1 MRYTHTHT
9 ASNGDY
15 TLTHLSIPASLLS
28 SSSAAG
34 SISIRERRSGS
45 RLSTLEGGEREG
57 GRGEGGREGG
67 KGRKG
72 EKERKEGKEEREGGR
87 EGRKEEKEG
96 RFKYLFP
103 FSYPLHSLILVLLI
117 LGPSVSTKRLQG
129 SPHTRLLADLPQ
141 LLL

>member
-1 MRYTHTHT
+1 MRTTHTHT

-45 RLSTLEGGEREG
+45 RLSILEGGEREEG
-57 GRGEGGREGG
+57 EREEGR

-72 EKERKEGKEEREGGR
+72 RKRGKGGREEGKEGRKGGR
-87 EGRKEEKEG
+87 EGREEGRKEG
-96 RFKYLFP
+96 REKGKKREREEGRECDDDFNTI
-103 FSYPLHSLILVLLI
+103 SL
-117 LGPSVSTKRLQG
+117 
-129 SPHTRLLADLPQ
+129 
-141 LLL
+141 

>member
-1 MRYTHTHT
+1 MCATHT

-45 RLSTLEGGEREG
+45 RLSILEGGEREK
-57 GRGEGGREGG
+57 GEREEGKEGKKGGRE

-72 EKERKEGKEEREGGR
+72 ERE
-87 EGRKEEKEG
+87 EGRKERRKKGRKEG
-96 RFKYLFP
+96 M
-103 FSYPLHSLILVLLI
+103 
-117 LGPSVSTKRLQG
+117 
-129 SPHTRLLADLPQ
+129 
-141 LLL
+141 